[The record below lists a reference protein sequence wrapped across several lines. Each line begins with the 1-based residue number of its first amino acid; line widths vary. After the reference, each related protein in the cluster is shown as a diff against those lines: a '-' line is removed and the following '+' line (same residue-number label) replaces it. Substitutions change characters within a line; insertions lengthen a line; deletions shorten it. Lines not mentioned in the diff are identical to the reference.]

1 MEEVAD
7 LVVEEDHVDFRTE
20 IYGCEK
26 LEKHWEGVPM
36 LPNCEGKEQ
45 FIKVSENVSLRVFIW
60 EPKNESLR
68 NLSPIVMVPGWGSVF
83 EGWRPLLSEWTGK
96 RPIIY
101 IETREKSSAIF
112 EKKMKV
118 DDFQMDRFTND
129 IAEIIKFFDLKNNF
143 DFFSSSLGSTIL
155 IDGLQSQKLEGRSSI
170 FLAPN
175 QRFKFP
181 LWARILIK
189 MPFPSF
195 TLKWLINTAIWGVE
209 RKVKEEGQRIRYRR
223 TLLSQNFER
232 IRLSARYLMKYSLS
246 NELSEIKIPCA
257 IITAESDKLHE
268 LEDVESIIDRIPNA
282 KMIKVPSNQY
292 AHEPEVLRE
301 IEEFYESI

>member
-1 MEEVAD
+1 M
-7 LVVEEDHVDFRTE
+7 
-20 IYGCEK
+20 
-26 LEKHWEGVPM
+26 EKHWEGVPK
-36 LPNCEGKEQ
+36 LPYCKGNEQ
-45 FIKVSENVSLRVFIW
+45 WIRVSEDVSLRVFIW
-60 EPKNESLR
+60 KPNNDSLR

-112 EKKMKV
+112 DKKMTV
-118 DDFQMDRFTND
+118 DDFQMERFTND
-129 IAEIIKFFDLKNNF
+129 IAEIIKFLDLKNNF

-155 IDGLQSQKLEGRSSI
+155 IDGLQSKKIQGRSSI

-175 QRFKFP
+175 ERFKFP

-195 TLKWLINTAIWGVE
+195 SLKWLINTAIWGVE
-209 RKVKEEGQRIRYRR
+209 RRVKEEGQKIRYRR

-232 IRLSARYLMKYSLS
+232 IRLSARYLMKYSLPD
-246 NELSEIKIPCA
+246 ELAEIKIPCA
-257 IITAESDKLHE
+257 IITADSDKLHG
-268 LEDVESIIDRIPNA
+268 LEDIKSIIDRIPNA
-282 KMIKVPSNQY
+282 KMIQVPSNQY
-292 AHEPEVLRE
+292 AHEPDVLRE

>member
-1 MEEVAD
+1 M
-7 LVVEEDHVDFRTE
+7 
-20 IYGCEK
+20 
-26 LEKHWEGVPM
+26 EKHWEGVPK
-36 LPNCEGKEQ
+36 LPYCKGNEQ
-45 FIKVSENVSLRVFIW
+45 WIRVSEDVSLRVFIW
-60 EPKNESLR
+60 KPNNDSLR

-112 EKKMKV
+112 DKKMTL
-118 DDFQMDRFTND
+118 DDFEMEKFTND
-129 IAEIIKFFDLKNNF
+129 IAEIIKFLNLKNDF

-155 IDGLQSQKLEGRSSI
+155 IDGLQSKKIQGRSSI

-175 QRFKFP
+175 ERFNFP

-189 MPFPSF
+189 LPFPRFS
-195 TLKWLINTAIWGVE
+195 LKWLINTAIWGVE
-209 RKVKEEGQRIRYRR
+209 RRVKEEGQKIRYRR

-232 IRLSARYLMKYSLS
+232 IRLSARYLMKYSLPD
-246 NELSEIKIPCA
+246 ELAEIKIPCA
-257 IITAESDKLHE
+257 IITADSDKLHG
-268 LEDVESIIDRIPNA
+268 LEDIKSIIDRIPNA
-282 KMIKVPSNQY
+282 KMIQVPSNQY
-292 AHEPEVLRE
+292 AHEPDVLRE

>member
-1 MEEVAD
+1 M
-7 LVVEEDHVDFRTE
+7 
-20 IYGCEK
+20 
-26 LEKHWEGVPM
+26 EKHWEGVPK
-36 LPNCEGKEQ
+36 LPYCKGNEQ
-45 FIKVSENVSLRVFIW
+45 WIRVSEDVSLRVFIW
-60 EPKNESLR
+60 KPNNDSLR

-112 EKKMKV
+112 DKKMTL
-118 DDFQMDRFTND
+118 DDFQMEKFTND
-129 IAEIIKFFDLKNNF
+129 IAEIIKFLDLKNNF

-155 IDGLQSQKLEGRSSI
+155 IDGLQSKKIQGRSSI

-175 QRFKFP
+175 ERFKFP

-195 TLKWLINTAIWGVE
+195 SLKWLINTAIWGVE
-209 RKVKEEGQRIRYRR
+209 RRVKEEGQKIRYRR

-232 IRLSARYLMKYSLS
+232 IRLSARYLMKYSLPD
-246 NELSEIKIPCA
+246 ELAEIKIPCA
-257 IITAESDKLHE
+257 IITADSDKLHG
-268 LEDVESIIDRIPNA
+268 LEDIKSIIDRIPNA
-282 KMIKVPSNQY
+282 KMIQVPSNQY
-292 AHEPEVLRE
+292 AHEPDVLRE

>member
-1 MEEVAD
+1 M
-7 LVVEEDHVDFRTE
+7 
-20 IYGCEK
+20 
-26 LEKHWEGVPM
+26 EKHWEGVPK
-36 LPNCEGKEQ
+36 LPYCRGNEQ
-45 FIKVSENVSLRVFIW
+45 WIRVSEDVSLRVFIW
-60 EPKNESLR
+60 KPNNDSLR

-83 EGWRPLLSEWTGK
+83 EGWRPLLSEWTRK

-112 EKKMKV
+112 DKKMTL
-118 DDFQMDRFTND
+118 DDFQMEKFTND
-129 IAEIIKFFDLKNNF
+129 IAEIIKFLDLKNNF

-155 IDGLQSQKLEGRSSI
+155 IDGLQSKKIQGRSSI

-175 QRFKFP
+175 KRFKFP

-195 TLKWLINTAIWGVE
+195 SLKWLINTAIWGVE
-209 RKVKEEGQRIRYRR
+209 RRVKEEGQKIRYRR

-232 IRLSARYLMKYSLS
+232 IRLSARYLMKYSLPD
-246 NELSEIKIPCA
+246 ELAEIKIPCA
-257 IITAESDKLHE
+257 IITADSDKLHG
-268 LEDVESIIDRIPNA
+268 LEDIKSIIDRIPNA
-282 KMIKVPSNQY
+282 KMIQVPSNQY
-292 AHEPEVLRE
+292 AHEPDVLGE